1 MKHKFVRLELGLRLN
16 LFSELESI
24 MYKIGTKRNGGQ
36 LKNLNLELLKTKL
49 NKEKVRSYIKTSLDY
64 IYQSRIRCSGVAVG
78 VGCAKGSLAFLSEP
92 GKQEGVDGCYFIS
105 IFSGKS
111 GNF

>member
-1 MKHKFVRLELGLRLN
+1 
-16 LFSELESI
+16 